1 MSKKKILIP
10 EKSSFLFYERTTTRG
25 DFNWKLICLRIF
37 LEKKGYE
44 FHTNQK
50 EELSNYSYIFF
61 TDSYDRTLFGK
72 IRRIKYGYK
81 AFPIFKE
88 ALKENLQHKII
99 LFLIEPESVMP
110 WNYRISNHK
119 SISKIFTWRED
130 LVDNKKYF
138 LYLLPALQQHSKK
151 KYIDFENK
159 KLIMNVTS
167 NKYSS
172 DKNELYSSRRT
183 IIKFLDKNYQDS
195 FDLFGPGWD
204 DNGILKNVKR
214 IIRYR
219 QYDFYKY
226 KTYRGLM
233 GDKSEEIPKY
243 KFILCYENSRYKNYI
258 TEKIFDVFFNNSVPI
273 YYGAHNISNYIPS
286 DTFIDRSKFS
296 SNYELI
302 EYIKKIN
309 EKEYNVYMNNIN
321 AFLSSRDI
329 KKFRSKEFV
338 VSFLKALK
346 IS

>member
-1 MSKKKILIP
+1 MFKKKILIP
-10 EKSSFLFYERTTTRG
+10 EKSSFLFYNRTTTRG

-50 EELSNYSYIFF
+50 EKLSSYTYIFF
-61 TDSYDRTLFGK
+61 TDSYDRSLLGK
-72 IRRIKYGYK
+72 IRRIRYGYK
-81 AFPIFKE
+81 AFPVLE
-88 ALKENLQHKII
+88 AAIKENLDHKIV

-110 WNYRISNHK
+110 WNYKISNHK

-138 LYLLPALQQHSKK
+138 LYLLASLQRHTKK
-151 KYIDFENK
+151 NDFVFEKK

-172 DKNELYSSRRT
+172 NKNELYSSRRKM
-183 IIKFLDKNYQDS
+183 IKFLDKNYEDS

-204 DNGILKNVKR
+204 DNGLLENFRR

-219 QYDFYKY
+219 QFDFYKY

-233 GDKSEEIPKY
+233 GDKSDEIPKY
-243 KFILCYENSRYKNYI
+243 KFILCYENSRYKNLI

-273 YYGAHNISNYIPS
+273 YYGALNISDLIPPN
-286 DTFIDRSKFS
+286 TYIDRSKFS
-296 SNYELI
+296 SEYELM
-302 EYIKKIN
+302 EYIKNIN
-309 EKEYNVYMNNIN
+309 KKEYNLYIENIKT
-321 AFLSSRDI
+321 FLKSRDI

-338 VSFLKALK
+338 ISFLKALK